1 MGNQV
6 LRDVVSE
13 NISKTEIIYL
23 KLLLITT
30 NSHTSTLG
38 MFVLMELRAEESLSF
53 LCGGIESKP
62 ALIVVVEDA
71 GRINAGGC
79 EPSFHRCHGILW
91 RGEHFMDFICGPV
104 LPIF

>member
-38 MFVLMELRAEESLSF
+38 MFVLMELRAE
-53 LCGGIESKP
+53 
-62 ALIVVVEDA
+62 
-71 GRINAGGC
+71 
-79 EPSFHRCHGILW
+79 
-91 RGEHFMDFICGPV
+91 
-104 LPIF
+104 